1 MLPDQLARYRAAVA
15 DERSGSE
22 LTGLVA
28 ELRAAGC
35 IVGAVVASGMS
46 GPELARVPRGYP
58 KDHPR
63 EALLR
68 HKSLMA
74 ARAWERPAW
83 LHSVRAGTEVVVLWR
98 AAAPLRDW
106 LARNVGVSER
116 PDPRR

>member
-1 MLPDQLARYRAAVA
+1 MCRGAIRRTTRARRCY
-15 DERSGSE
+15 G
-22 LTGLVA
+22 T
-28 ELRAAGC
+28 
-35 IVGAVVASGMS
+35 
-46 GPELARVPRGYP
+46 
-58 KDHPR
+58 
-63 EALLR
+63 
-68 HKSLMA
+68 KSLMA